1 MMRRRFLIGT
11 IVLSIVLVSQR
22 GALVTSVNAA
32 PTNVLALDTNDYDN
46 QILGVVTGIIPV
58 DVSPATF
65 RTIDLSSFDILY
77 VGSAF
82 QDGIVTIP
90 SQDALDALN
99 ARASDIEA
107 FVQSGHGVLALSEP
121 IGTGAYSW
129 LPVSLSSHNEPHW
142 GYDTVLIAD
151 PMHPVMSG
159 LTNSGLSGWS
169 NSGHT
174 YFMSWDSLDVL
185 ATMSSGEPVTL
196 AGTYGYGRMVIT
208 GQDPDWH
215 YMHGRP
221 GQYVQFV
228 QNAFD
233 WLVIP
238 APSAVLLGSI
248 GVGIVGWLRRRRTL

>member
-1 MMRRRFLIGT
+1 MMRRRFLIAA
-11 IVLSIVLVSQR
+11 IVLSIVLVTQR
-22 GALVTSVNAA
+22 GALVTSANAA
-32 PTNVLALDTNDYDN
+32 PTNVLALDTNAYDN
-46 QILGVVTGIIPV
+46 QILGAVTGIIPV
-58 DVSPATF
+58 DVSPAAF
-65 RTIDLSSFDILY
+65 LTIDLSSYDILY

-82 QDGIVTIP
+82 QDGTVTIP
-90 SQDALDALN
+90 SQDALNALN
-99 ARASDIEA
+99 ARASDIGA

-129 LPVSLSSHNEPHW
+129 LPVSLSSYYGYNW
-142 GYDTVLIAD
+142 GYDTVLVAD

-159 LTNSGLSGWS
+159 LTSSGLSGWS

-196 AGTYGYGRMVIT
+196 AGAYGDGRMVIS
-208 GQDPDWH
+208 GQDADWH

-221 GQYVQFV
+221 GQQVQFV

-238 APSAVLLGSI
+238 APGALLLSSI
-248 GVGIVGWLRRRRTL
+248 GVGFVSWLRSRKTL